1 MGQKY
6 CVNNNSHTSEP
17 NEFVILI
24 NYWITGK
31 NDRQT
36 SEPELRTMIFILA
49 YSLYCISII
58 KIDIKNT
65 RNNYIK
71 YLRFLSSNIQ
81 Y

>member
-36 SEPELRTMIFILA
+36 SEIAPALFNFI
-49 YSLYCISII
+49 
-58 KIDIKNT
+58 
-65 RNNYIK
+65 NNI
-71 YLRFLSSNIQ
+71 LG
-81 Y
+81 